1 MKQSPI
7 HFAVLT
13 LSEGQ
18 LDAVSRGSN
27 SHFGYFSDE
36 FERLFDTLIA
46 DFCAFLEFCVV
57 CVSVEAQDEVR
68 FVGGNSD
75 QVASARPVDL
85 YKSSVNAYA
94 AQFF

>member
-18 LDAVSRGSN
+18 LSAGSPGAN
-27 SHFGYFSDE
+27 SHFRYLSNE
-36 FERLFDTLIA
+36 LERLFDTLIA

-57 CVSVEAQDEVR
+57 CVSVEAQDEIR

-85 YKSSVNAYA
+85 YTSSMNAYA
-94 AQFF
+94 A